1 LLEYRHKEPTIERG
15 QEFELGKGFFFFE
28 EQYKEEGHK
37 VKRNQKGKCVRKKEK
52 RQKGSVGMKM
62 KMLPIFIF
70 SKAWMK
76 QNLK

>member
-1 LLEYRHKEPTIERG
+1 
-15 QEFELGKGFFFFE
+15 LGKGFFKFFFK
-28 EQYKEEGHK
+28 EQYKEEGNK

-52 RQKGSVGMKM
+52 KRQKGSAGMKM
-62 KMLPIFIF
+62 KMLPIFIS